1 MTAQTAD
8 WKTQAQEKRSAL
20 MESITDA
27 IKALAEETDAVRAGE
42 TLARYFDTLS
52 KFHQYSLHNLIL
64 ISIQKP
70 DATLV
75 AGFLTWK
82 HKFNR
87 WVKKGEK
94 GIAILAPRVYQPKDA
109 PQDDLKETT
118 APEGPVILS
127 TLVRG
132 EEEENQKPRKRIT
145 FTTVYVFD
153 ISQTEGDPLPDE
165 LDWREKEKDPEV
177 EKGLTAFAE
186 SRGIQVEIVDEMPS
200 GAEGWARVGK
210 IGLLPT
216 SGTHTFVHELAH
228 VLYEH
233 CTPEV
238 RKSTTRQQ
246 REIEADAAAHV
257 VCKHFGISSLSPN
270 YLALWEA
277 SKEDILS
284 CLDRV
289 RGIAVEI
296 IEAVEGNKKEVSAV

>member
-1 MTAQTAD
+1 MTAQAAD
-8 WKTQAQEKRSAL
+8 WKTQAQEKRNAL

-27 IKALAEETDAVRAGE
+27 IKALAAETDAVRAGE
-42 TLARYFDTLS
+42 ALARYFDTLS
-52 KFHQYSLHNLIL
+52 KFHRYSLHNQIL
-64 ISIQKP
+64 IWLQKP

-75 AGFLTWK
+75 AGFQTWK
-82 HKFNR
+82 QKFKR

-94 GIAILAPRVYQPKDA
+94 GIAILAPRVLQPKAKEQEEDA
-109 PQDDLKETT
+109 GET
-118 APEGPVILS
+118 PEGPVLLS

-132 EEEENQKPRKRIT
+132 EGEENTAPRRRVC

-165 LDWREKEKDPEV
+165 LEWRERAKDADV
-177 EKGLTAFAE
+177 EAALTAFAN
-186 SRGIQVEIVDEMPS
+186 SKGIAVEIVDEMKG
-200 GAEGWARVGK
+200 GAEGSSSGGK
-210 IGLLPT
+210 IKLLPEA
-216 SGTHTFVHELAH
+216 GTHTFVHELAH
-228 VLYEH
+228 ELYEH
-233 CTPEV
+233 TRPEV
-238 RKSTTRQQ
+238 HKNTTRQQ

-289 RGIAVEI
+289 RAVAVEI
-296 IEAVEGNKKEVSAV
+296 IEAVEENQKEVA